1 MPALTLFDLHP
12 GMVLPFALK
21 WTAPATE
28 VVTLMVLALL
38 KIRFTEAKVMLAVVD
53 PWLMVMVV
61 LVVVMEL

>member
-28 VVTLMVLALL
+28 VVTLMLLALL
-38 KIRFTEAKVMLAVVD
+38 KIRLIEAKVMLAVGIPV
-53 PWLMVMVV
+53 VMVK
-61 LVVVMEL
+61 L